1 MSIFYDNYKESQKL
15 YDENKEAYQ
24 LEDVNDQQEPA
35 QDGALPQEPAGKG
48 LFHAMRDEISSEYP
62 TEAER
67 VLQKK
72 FKLLLAELKKAL
84 ELQGKLSAQVRKNA
98 EELRAARGLLCEYRE
113 KAIRLEQENAELKTC
128 HAGREKIF

>member
-1 MSIFYDNYKESQKL
+1 MSIFYENYKESQKL

-24 LEDVNDQQEPA
+24 LEDVSEQQEPA
-35 QDGALPQEPAGKG
+35 QDEPSPQESQGKG
-48 LFHAMRDEISSEYP
+48 LYHAMRDIISSDYS

-98 EELRAARGLLCEYRE
+98 DELKTARGLLCEYRE
-113 KAIRLEQENAELKTC
+113 KASRLELENAELRAC
-128 HAGREKIF
+128 HATREKIF